1 MEHQLSRDSIE
12 TLSKISKGR
21 HRTNLLKKPE
31 QRALAY
37 LVERIPDYISS
48 NTLTF
53 IGFIGS
59 LITFSG
65 FLFASLYNSNY
76 LLLGILGFIIN
87 WFGDSLDG
95 RVAYFRNKA
104 RKWYGFSLDLSVDW
118 ITTVLIGLGFMIY
131 SGGYGI
137 WLGFIFVVMYGW
149 EMIITLLRYKVI
161 DKYAIDS
168 GLFGPTEV
176 RVIICLILMIEVIFN
191 GTINYLAAIACLVLL
206 ITNISDFHKLLQFA
220 NNRDITERELKQDN
234 KND

>member
-37 LVERIPDYISS
+37 LVERVPDYISS

-76 LLLGILGFIIN
+76 LLVGILGFIIN
-87 WFGDSLDG
+87 WLGDSLDG

-168 GLFGPTEV
+168 GLLGPTEV
-176 RVIICLILMIEVIFN
+176 RVIICLILIAEVFFN
-191 GTINYLAAIACLVLL
+191 GTINYLSAIACLVLL
-206 ITNISDFHKLLQFA
+206 ITNISDFHKLLQLA